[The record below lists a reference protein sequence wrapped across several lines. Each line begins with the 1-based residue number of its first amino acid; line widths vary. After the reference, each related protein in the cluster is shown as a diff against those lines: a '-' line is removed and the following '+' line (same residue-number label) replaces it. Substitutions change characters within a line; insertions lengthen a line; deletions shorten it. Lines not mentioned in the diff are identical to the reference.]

1 MFRLKIAHFF
11 NIFKQ
16 KVMKSTE
23 KDLLDL
29 VFEHRNK
36 SYGAYFLRRNYP
48 IAMRNAL
55 FLTIGGLVAAFA
67 VPYLL
72 AAANRPEI
80 SLERPIIDIGT
91 PPNIETKEVP
101 PPPKVVPSP
110 TVSRPT
116 IRIVPPIVLP
126 NDEVT
131 DEPDLADLDKPI
143 EAEIGKKTVAGDP
156 DAPEIFD
163 GPVDLDELKKVE
175 VVKTVPTEEI
185 LTFVESMP
193 AFPGGHAAFLQYF
206 SEKFVYPTLARETGI
221 QGRVSLSFIVEKSGE
236 LTDIKAVKGIG
247 GGVEAEAIRVLK
259 SMPRWKPGNQNGNL
273 VRVRMNLPIMVC
285 LE

>member
-1 MFRLKIAHFF
+1 
-11 NIFKQ
+11 
-16 KVMKSTE
+16 MKSNE

-36 SYGAYFLRRNYP
+36 SYGAYQLRRNYP

-72 AAANRPEI
+72 AAANRPTNQFTMNREVI
-80 SLERPIIDIGT
+80 FEEPPVLEKP
-91 PPNIETKEVP
+91 KELP
-101 PPPKVVPSP
+101 PPVEASP
-110 TVSRPT
+110 PVSRPT
-116 IRIVPPIVLP
+116 VRIVPPIVLP
-126 NDEVT
+126 NDEVI
-131 DEPDLADLDKPI
+131 DEPDLADIDKPI

>member
-1 MFRLKIAHFF
+1 
-11 NIFKQ
+11 
-16 KVMKSTE
+16 MKSNE

-36 SYGAYFLRRNYP
+36 SYGAYLLRRNYP

-55 FLTIGGLVAAFA
+55 FLTIGGLVAVFA

-72 AAANRPEI
+72 AAANRPEM
-80 SLERPIIDIGT
+80 SLERPIIDVGT
-91 PPNIETKEVP
+91 PPNIETKEIP
-101 PPPKVVPSP
+101 PPPKVAPP
-110 TVSRPT
+110 PVSRPT
-116 IRIVPPIVLP
+116 VRIVPPIVLP
-126 NDEVT
+126 NDEVI

-143 EAEIGKKTVAGDP
+143 DAEIGKKTVAGIP

-163 GPVDLDELKKVE
+163 EPVDLGELKKVD
-175 VVKTVPTEEI
+175 VVKTAPPEEI

-193 AFPGGHAAFLQYF
+193 EFPGGHPAFLKYF

-247 GGVEAEAIRVLK
+247 GGVEAEAILILK